1 MRLSQLMTGI
11 DGNWSDI
18 EIKGITCDSRRV
30 EEGWLFVCIAGNAR
44 DGHDYAP
51 AAAEKGAAVI
61 LTQRDTG
68 VAGQYILPDT
78 RAVWPV
84 ICANWFDHP
93 AKKIKMI
100 GFTGTNGKTT
110 STFLMKHLLEQ
121 IGKKVGLIGTICNM
135 IGDEELPSG
144 HTTPDAYEL
153 QELLAKM
160 VAASCEYAVMELSSH
175 ALDQGRAAGLY
186 FEAGVFTNLTQDHLD
201 YHLTMENYMAA
212 KKRLFRQC
220 RLGVFNADDP
230 WTPQMMDGLT
240 IPTVTYSLGNDAA
253 TYTARNV
260 RCRADGVDFELLT
273 FGTIARVRLGIPGA
287 FSVYNAMGVA
297 ACALALGIPFDTV
310 VSALSKAKGVK
321 GRVEIVPT
329 DRPYTIVI
337 DYAHTPDGLENVCKT
352 LKEGCK
358 GRLIV
363 LFGCGGDRDRG
374 KRPQMGAIAAAYG
387 DVTVVTSDNPRSE
400 EPTAI
405 IQDIVAGIPAGT
417 RYHTEP
423 DRAAAIAW
431 ALKNAQPDDT
441 VLLAG
446 KGHETYQVLKDE
458 TIHMDER
465 EIIAAVL
472 AQG

>member
-11 DGNWSDI
+11 DGQWPEM

-44 DGHDYAP
+44 DGHDFAP
-51 AAAEKGAAVI
+51 TAAEKGATVI

-68 VAGQYILPDT
+68 VAGQYILADT
-78 RAVWPV
+78 RAAWPI
-84 ICANWFDHP
+84 ICANWFGHP
-93 AKKIKMI
+93 AERLRLI

-121 IGKKVGLIGTICNM
+121 VGKKVGLIGTICNM
-135 IGDEELPSG
+135 VGDEELPSG

-160 VAASCEYAVMELSSH
+160 VANNCEYVVMELSSH
-175 ALDQGRAAGLY
+175 ALDQGRAAGLP

-212 KKRLFRQC
+212 KKRLFSQC

-230 WTPQMMDGLT
+230 WTPQMMEGLS
-240 IPTVTYSLGNDAA
+240 IPTVTYSLGNDTA
-253 TYTARNV
+253 TYTAHNV
-260 RCRADGVDFELLT
+260 RVRADGVDFELLMREKI
-273 FGTIARVRLGIPGA
+273 GRVRFGIPGA

-297 ACALALGIPFDTV
+297 ACALALGIPFETV
-310 VSALSKAKGVK
+310 LTALSKAKGVK
-321 GRVEIVPT
+321 GRVEVVPT
-329 DRPYTIVI
+329 DRPYTVVI

-352 LKEGCK
+352 LKACCK

-374 KRPQMGAIAAAYG
+374 KRPKMGAIAAAYG

-405 IQDIVAGIPAGT
+405 IADIVAGIPAGT
-417 RYHTEP
+417 KYHTEP
-423 DRAAAIAW
+423 DRHKAIAW
-431 ALKNAQPDDT
+431 ALAHAKPDDT

>member
-1 MRLSQLMTGI
+1 M
-11 DGNWSDI
+11 
-18 EIKGITCDSRRV
+18 
-30 EEGWLFVCIAGNAR
+30 
-44 DGHDYAP
+44 
-51 AAAEKGAAVI
+51 
-61 LTQRDTG
+61 TQRDTG

-93 AKKIKMI
+93 AKKIKLI

-175 ALDQGRAAGLY
+175 ALDQGRAAGLH

-201 YHLTMENYMAA
+201 YHLTMEKYMAA

-273 FGTIARVRLGIPGA
+273 LGTIGRVRLGIPGA

-297 ACALALGIPFDTV
+297 ACALALGIPFDAV

-374 KRPQMGAIAAAYG
+374 KRPQMEAIAAAYG

-405 IQDIVAGIPAGT
+405 IQDIVAGIPTGT